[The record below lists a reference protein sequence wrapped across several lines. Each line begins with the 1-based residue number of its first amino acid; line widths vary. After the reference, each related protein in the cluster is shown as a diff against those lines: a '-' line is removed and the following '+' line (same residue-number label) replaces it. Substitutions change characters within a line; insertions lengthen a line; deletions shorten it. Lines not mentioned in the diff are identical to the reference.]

1 MTAPNGHSHNLATQ
15 PFATLTVG
23 EVRRPPPLLGS
34 VERCAILHRS
44 IVMVS
49 GEPGTAKTLFA
60 MGLGLA
66 CDAQVKFMG
75 LQTAPGRMLFVGQD
89 SPDWYYQ
96 LQAQRLRKGM
106 GISEGQAALLTSEA
120 LLNEGYRITS
130 ENFRSELDILYDANP
145 FDILVL
151 DTLFDLHDVDEN
163 DNSEMRKIGRTLKR
177 MRDGYHCAIIC
188 TGHTAKSSST
198 GSIQYRARGASA
210 LAGSIDMTLILE
222 QSGDKVVTIH
232 NPKSR
237 GVFDDPLPRRFKVE
251 NGPDWCRFV
260 PDVIWGKAFDDLG
273 GGGGSEMA

>member
-1 MTAPNGHSHNLATQ
+1 
-15 PFATLTVG
+15 
-23 EVRRPPPLLGS
+23 
-34 VERCAILHRS
+34 VENCAILHRS

-66 CDAQVKFMG
+66 CDAQTKFLG
-75 LQTAPGRMLFVGQD
+75 LETCPGRMLFIGQD

-106 GISEGQAALLTSEA
+106 GISEGQAELLTSEA

-130 ENFRSELDILYDANP
+130 EDFRKELDILYDANP

-163 DNSEMRKIGRTLKR
+163 DNSEMRKIGRMLKR
-177 MRDGYHCAIIC
+177 MRDAFHCAIIC
-188 TGHTAKSSST
+188 IGHTAKAGGS
-198 GSIQYRARGASA
+198 SIQYRARGASA
-210 LAGSIDMTLILE
+210 LAGTVDMTLILE
-222 QSGDKVVTIH
+222 QAGDKVVTIH
-232 NPKSR
+232 NPKAR
-237 GVFDDPLPRRFKVE
+237 GVYGDPLPKRFRVE

-260 PDVIWGKAFDDLG
+260 PDVIWGQGKTFDDLG
-273 GGGGSEMA
+273 ALARPQKRDLEGGGGSSGS